1 MRVIESLSAVKQ
13 FEPTYYSDFKT
24 TQKFA
29 YNAKNLIY
37 YYFLAPLKGTFEV
50 ASNQYRINK
59 AMNSMGFKTRYKFT
73 QGVRD
78 MARVAKANFFGTQE
92 KLNTLLAT
100 EKNPYIRAAIEEM
113 VEFKRNREIIFGDGN
128 YMKKI
133 LAKGADVV
141 ANSQT
146 TSEGQRAMGASITM
160 LRALLNESVD
170 NDSKYLKAILNTH
183 GVTQQEAEALILNVR
198 KVVKDGNSFMAWLA
212 DSTVKNAEEAKTK
225 RIITDLINL
234 AGKEF
239 SPMNKV
245 FSKEETAFQSF
256 YKDSLYMLKRYGL
269 SMAEDLF
276 DGVTK
281 YYDENGILR
290 KRFSLKKDMKGSMFD
305 NIFNTSGNK
314 FEHAKNFLLTGTLT
328 YLSKQAYNYSRDKIL
343 GGYQDEM
350 VEAKIEAVI
359 RGDIV
364 PQIIES
370 VYKGSVEMTGMD
382 FLVGGD
388 NIFNSLFK
396 AKKNSIEKIWD
407 KKKMNPVEKIIHSA
421 ASLSLP
427 MSFSRAYDYR
437 VIKAKV
443 PNSLNS
449 FSEKANNIWKGRYKK
464 EAEKEQRGGDNL
476 FGNML
481 ALGGL
486 LYDNTIGEYFNKNP
500 EKAYQV
506 INYDES
512 ELKKDEAILMAT
524 GATEL
529 ATQSMV
535 NEYIDDVFSMEDS
548 EIINKALKEQKLDY
562 KTQYSKLDDKYIYE
576 LEDIFIFNEN
586 IDPYEVM
593 KAITDSKMAT
603 DKEKFL
609 DNLIDDE
616 DKISFEKHK
625 ELVKENQDIWEPV
638 NEDSGNIEDYIFYLK
653 NARNNLYQ

>member
-1 MRVIESLSAVKQ
+1 
-13 FEPTYYSDFKT
+13 
-24 TQKFA
+24 
-29 YNAKNLIY
+29 
-37 YYFLAPLKGTFEV
+37 
-50 ASNQYRINK
+50 
-59 AMNSMGFKTRYKFT
+59 
-73 QGVRD
+73 
-78 MARVAKANFFGTQE
+78 
-92 KLNTLLAT
+92 
-100 EKNPYIRAAIEEM
+100 
-113 VEFKRNREIIFGDGN
+113 
-128 YMKKI
+128 
-133 LAKGADVV
+133 
-141 ANSQT
+141 
-146 TSEGQRAMGASITM
+146 
-160 LRALLNESVD
+160 
-170 NDSKYLKAILNTH
+170 
-183 GVTQQEAEALILNVR
+183 
-198 KVVKDGNSFMAWLA
+198 
-212 DSTVKNAEEAKTK
+212 
-225 RIITDLINL
+225 
-234 AGKEF
+234 
-239 SPMNKV
+239 
-245 FSKEETAFQSF
+245 
-256 YKDSLYMLKRYGL
+256 
-269 SMAEDLF
+269 
-276 DGVTK
+276 
-281 YYDENGILR
+281 
-290 KRFSLKKDMKGSMFD
+290 
-305 NIFNTSGNK
+305 
-314 FEHAKNFLLTGTLT
+314 
-328 YLSKQAYNYSRDKIL
+328 
-343 GGYQDEM
+343 M
-350 VEAKIEAVI
+350 VEAKIKAVT

-437 VIKAKV
+437 VIKTKV

-449 FSEKANNIWKGRYKK
+449 FSEK

-593 KAITDSKMAT
+593 KAITDLTMAT

-609 DNLIDDE
+609 DNLIDDD
-616 DKISFEKHK
+616 DKIAFEKHK
-625 ELVKENQDIWEPV
+625 ELIKENQGIWEPV
-638 NEDSGNIEDYIFYLK
+638 NEDSGDIEDYIFYLK